1 MKIVVNEANNINK
14 ITDTLLNFL
23 QIIKIIIIEEI
34 IDNDN
39 VSEILPK
46 VNIKNNR

>member
-1 MKIVVNEANNINK
+1 MNEANNINK